1 MVWGRRA
8 GCGGLGSR
16 IWRRR
21 KIVSA
26 IAGWERGERNTLSPL
41 WYASYEVW
49 WWERKTGNG
58 KCGIEESEKGRGD
71 DEGNVIIGNAAVY
84 NEQSRHKEV
93 QYMAL

>member
-1 MVWGRRA
+1 
-8 GCGGLGSR
+8 
-16 IWRRR
+16 
-21 KIVSA
+21 
-26 IAGWERGERNTLSPL
+26 
-41 WYASYEVW
+41 VW

>member
-1 MVWGRRA
+1 
-8 GCGGLGSR
+8 
-16 IWRRR
+16 
-21 KIVSA
+21 
-26 IAGWERGERNTLSPL
+26 
-41 WYASYEVW
+41 VW

-93 QYMAL
+93 STWLCECTGKYCSHSCTTK